1 MTRVFKADGDLPA
14 QERLDR
20 LRLRHGRPLKVVSVS
35 YGSSQGL
42 WVGYRNNFTHNLTEF
57 PLGVVAVI
65 DEKEASKLV

>member
-20 LRLRHGRPLKVVSVS
+20 LRQYHEGPLRVVSVS
-35 YGSSQGL
+35 YGPSQGL

-57 PLGVVAVI
+57 PGGIVAVL
-65 DEKEASKLV
+65 DEKLLGDQA